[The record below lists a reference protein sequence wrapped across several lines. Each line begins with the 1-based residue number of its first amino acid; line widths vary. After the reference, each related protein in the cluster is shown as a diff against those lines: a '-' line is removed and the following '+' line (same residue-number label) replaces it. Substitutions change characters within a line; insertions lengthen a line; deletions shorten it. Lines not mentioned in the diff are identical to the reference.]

1 MESYLCVPIFYQSM
15 LQVDTE
21 SARLPVLLKSRVR
34 DYSML
39 LKPNLSFMVVF
50 SSVIGYLLAPQAQ
63 WGWLPVLQ
71 LFIGGML
78 VTGGANTL
86 NQIIERDIDSLMH
99 RTRERPL
106 PTGRMSPAEALILAI
121 SAGLTGSILLTIAFN
136 PLAGL
141 LSMLSLGLYA
151 FAYTPMKRVHPISV
165 FIGAIPGA
173 MPPLIGWSAATGGLE
188 LGGWVLFLIQFF
200 WQFPHYWAIAWVC
213 FEDYGR
219 AGLRMLPSK
228 EGKTRFTGMQCMLYS
243 VVLIPMA
250 VIPRMMG
257 MSGNWGMWVSIACGL
272 MYFVASMEFFRKN
285 DHGSAKRVMF
295 ASFIYLPVVLLALFI
310 DKL

>member
-1 MESYLCVPIFYQSM
+1 MLRAETASPRVPSLI
-15 LQVDTE
+15 
-21 SARLPVLLKSRVR
+21 KSRAR
-34 DYSML
+34 DYSQL

-50 SSVIGYLLAPQAQ
+50 SSVIGYLLAPGIHFQIV
-63 WGWLPVLQ
+63 PVFE

-86 NQIIERDIDSLMH
+86 NQILERDIDALMH
-99 RTRERPL
+99 RTQDRPL
-106 PTGRMSPAEALILAI
+106 PTGRMMPAEALVVAVT
-121 SAGLTGSILLTIAFN
+121 SGLTGSILITLAFN

-173 MPPLIGWSAATGGLE
+173 MPPLIGWAAGTGGLSVN
-188 LGGWVLFLIQFF
+188 GWILFLIQFF

-213 FEDYGR
+213 FEDYAR
-219 AGLRMLPSK
+219 AGLRMLPSH
-228 EGKTRFTGMQCMLYS
+228 EGKTKFTGLQCMFYS
-243 VVLIPMA
+243 IVLIPL
-250 VIPRMMG
+250 VVLPRMVG
-257 MSGNWGMWVSIACGL
+257 MSGNWGMYLCIACGL
-272 MYFVASMEFFRKN
+272 LYFAASVQFFRKN
-285 DHGSAKRVMF
+285 DRKSAKRVMF
-295 ASFIYLPVVLLALFI
+295 ASFIYLPVVLLALYF

>member
-1 MESYLCVPIFYQSM
+1 
-15 LQVDTE
+15 
-21 SARLPVLLKSRVR
+21 
-34 DYSML
+34 ML

-86 NQIIERDIDSLMH
+86 NQILERDIDALMH

-106 PTGRMSPAEALILAI
+106 PTGRMTPAEALIVAI
-121 SAGLTGSILLTIAFN
+121 ASGLTGSILLTIAFN

-219 AGLRMLPSK
+219 AGLRMLPSR

-243 VVLIPMA
+243 VVLIPLA

-272 MYFVASMEFFRKN
+272 MYFAASVDFFRKN

-295 ASFIYLPVVLLALFI
+295 TSFIYLPVVLLALFI

>member
-1 MESYLCVPIFYQSM
+1 MLRAETAIGRVPA
-15 LQVDTE
+15 LV
-21 SARLPVLLKSRVR
+21 KSRVR
-34 DYSML
+34 DYSLL

-50 SSVIGYLLAPQAQ
+50 SSVIGYLLAPDIHFDI
-63 WGWLPVLQ
+63 LPVIE
-71 LFIGGML
+71 LFVGGML

-86 NQIIERDIDSLMH
+86 NQILERDIDGLMH
-99 RTRERPL
+99 RTQERPL
-106 PTGRMSPAEALILAI
+106 PTGRMTPAEALVVAV
-121 SAGLTGSILLTIAFN
+121 SSGLSGSILITLAFN

-173 MPPLIGWSAATGGLE
+173 MPPLIGWTAATGGLS

-213 FEDYGR
+213 FEDYAR
-219 AGLRMLPSK
+219 AGLRMLPSH
-228 EGKTRFTGMQCMLYS
+228 EGKTKFTGLQCMFYS
-243 VVLIPMA
+243 IVLIPL
-250 VIPRMMG
+250 VVLPRMIG
-257 MSGNWGMWVSIACGL
+257 MSGNWGMYISIVCSVF
-272 MYFVASMEFFRKN
+272 YFIASMLFFKKN
-285 DHGSAKRVMF
+285 DRKSAKRVMF
-295 ASFIYLPVVLLALFI
+295 ASFIYLPVVLLALYF

>member
-1 MESYLCVPIFYQSM
+1 M
-15 LQVDTE
+15 LRAETE
-21 SARLPVLLKSRVR
+21 SARLPLLLKSRVR

-50 SSVIGYLLAPQAQ
+50 SSVIGYLLAPGVQ
-63 WGWLPVLQ
+63 WTWLSILQ
-71 LFIGGML
+71 LFVGGML

-86 NQIIERDIDSLMH
+86 NQIIERDIDALMH

-106 PTGRMSPAEALILAI
+106 PTGRMTPAEALIVAI
-121 SAGLTGSILLTIAFN
+121 GSGLSGSILLTLAFN

-141 LSMLSLGLYA
+141 LSMLSLVLYA
-151 FAYTPMKRVHPISV
+151 FAYTPMKKVHPISV

-173 MPPLIGWSAATGGLE
+173 MPPLIGWSAATGGLQ

-219 AGLRMLPSK
+219 AGLRMLPSH
-228 EGKTRFTGMQCMLYS
+228 EGKTRFTGMQCTFYALVLLPLA
-243 VVLIPMA
+243 VV
-250 VIPRMMG
+250 PRMMG
-257 MSGNWGMWVSIACGL
+257 MTGNWGMWVSIACGV
-272 MYFVASMEFFRKN
+272 MYLLASLDFFRKN
-285 DHGSAKRVMF
+285 DHKTAKRVMF
-295 ASFIYLPVVLLALFI
+295 ASFIYLPVVLLALLL
-310 DKL
+310 DKI

>member
-1 MESYLCVPIFYQSM
+1 M
-15 LQVDTE
+15 LRAETAV
-21 SARLPVLLKSRVR
+21 LKSRVR
-34 DYSML
+34 DYSLL

-50 SSVIGYLLAPQAQ
+50 SSVIGYLMAP
-63 WGWLPVLQ
+63 GIRFELLRVIE

-86 NQIIERDIDSLMH
+86 NQIMERDIDALMH
-99 RTRERPL
+99 RTQDRPL
-106 PTGRMSPAEALILAI
+106 PTGRMTPAEALVIACG
-121 SAGLTGSILLTIAFN
+121 AGLAGSILLTIAFN

-173 MPPLIGWSAATGGLE
+173 MPPLIGWAAATGGLGI
-188 LGGWVLFLIQFF
+188 GGWMLFLIQFF

-213 FEDYGR
+213 FEDYAR
-219 AGLRMLPSK
+219 AGLKMLPSA
-228 EGKTRFTGMQCMLYS
+228 EGKTKFTGLQCAFYS
-243 VVLIPMA
+243 IVLVPLVVGARLI
-250 VIPRMMG
+250 G
-257 MSGNWGMWVSIACGL
+257 LTGNWGMWVSIVCGL
-272 MYFVASMEFFRKN
+272 LFFGASILFFRRN
-285 DHGSAKRVMF
+285 DRASARRVMF
-295 ASFIYLPVVLLALFI
+295 ASFIYLPVVLLAIYF

>member
-1 MESYLCVPIFYQSM
+1 M
-15 LQVDTE
+15 LRADTAI
-21 SARLPVLLKSRVR
+21 ARIPSLVKGRVR

-39 LKPNLSFMVVF
+39 LKPNLSVMVVF
-50 SSVIGYLLAPQAQ
+50 SSVIGYLLAPGIQFAII
-63 WGWLPVLQ
+63 PVLQ

-86 NQIIERDIDSLMH
+86 NQILERDIDALMH

-106 PTGRMSPAEALILAI
+106 PTGRMSPAEALIIAVASGLA
-121 SAGLTGSILLTIAFN
+121 GSILLTLAFN

-173 MPPLIGWSAATGGLE
+173 MPPLIGWAAATGGVG
-188 LGGWVLFLIQFF
+188 LGGWVLFLVQFF

-213 FEDYGR
+213 FEDYAR
-219 AGLRMLPSK
+219 AGLRMLPSH
-228 EGKTRFTGMQCMLYS
+228 EGKTKFTGMQCMFYS
-243 VVLIPMA
+243 IVLIPLVA
-250 VIPRMMG
+250 LPRVIG
-257 MSGNWGMWVSIACGL
+257 MTGNWGMWVSMACGVL
-272 MYFVASMEFFRKN
+272 YFLASVQFFRKN
-285 DHGSAKRVMF
+285 DHKSAKRVMF
-295 ASFIYLPVVLLALFI
+295 ASFIYLPVVLLAIYFN
-310 DKL
+310 KL